1 MSKLSKEIRIALIA
15 IVAIVLLY
23 VGLNFMKGISLFS
36 NSADYYVKFK
46 DISGLSA
53 SNPIFADGYQVG
65 VVRDIQYDYATN
77 QEVVV
82 HFTVDDD
89 LRIPRGSSAEIV
101 SDLMGNVKMNLLLAN
116 NPRER
121 IQSGDTIVGDIN
133 SGAMGKLSA
142 MIPAVEQMLPKL
154 DSILASLNQLLADPA
169 LQHSLHNVETVTA
182 NLTTSSQQLNV
193 LMAGLNTQ
201 MPVMMEK
208 TNAVL
213 DNTQT
218 LTANLAA
225 VDIAKTMEQVD
236 QTIANVQQMT
246 DKMNSKE
253 GTLGLLM
260 NDTKLYT
267 TLNTTVSSADSL
279 LTDLKSHPKR
289 YVHFSI
295 FGKKDK

>member
-82 HFTVDDD
+82 HFTVNDD

-154 DSILASLNQLLADPA
+154 DSILASLNQLL
-169 LQHSLHNVETVTA
+169 
-182 NLTTSSQQLNV
+182 
-193 LMAGLNTQ
+193 MAGLNTQ

-260 NDTKLYT
+260 NDTTLYT

>member
-121 IQSGDTIVGDIN
+121 ILSGDTIVGDIN

-208 TNAVL
+208 TYAVL

>member
-213 DNTQT
+213 DNAQT

-267 TLNTTVSSADSL
+267 MLNTTVSSADSL

>member
-193 LMAGLNTQ
+193 LMTGLNTQ

>member
-295 FGKKDK
+295 FGKKEK

>member
-82 HFTVDDD
+82 HFTVNDD